1 MCKENLK
8 IVENARCQIDS
19 EWRQQN
25 EKYDIKR
32 NWYIGT
38 DMGFGVGHV
47 RMPREYFFRV
57 RKESVCD
64 IRFFMIHIVTKI

>member
-38 DMGFGVGHV
+38 DMCFGVGHV
-47 RMPREYFFRV
+47 RMPHVSLVQNGMAPIFF
-57 RKESVCD
+57 
-64 IRFFMIHIVTKI
+64 